1 MGSSRVPE
9 VLEMVGHLHYNKP
22 DAIDAAAG
30 GAIVSDVALSGL
42 SAGVMTVAAQ
52 PDYPRVLRAFL
63 TDANASITSATITI
77 VGLDASG
84 EGITDVLAITAA
96 GVKDGVKAFAK
107 VTSATWALVT
117 GTLTGSSDKIAIG
130 VGKALGLP
138 MVPGG
143 ILPVLIKANFTNAD
157 DLATINQTYKTITI
171 VGTLDATN
179 LIEVWFRYKYLLKG
193 HDLNA

>member
-9 VLEMVGHLHYNKP
+9 VLEMVGYAAYEAP

-30 GAIVSDVALSGL
+30 GGIVSDVSLSTL
-42 SAGVMTVAAQ
+42 SAGAMTVAAQ

-63 TDANASITSATITI
+63 TDANASITSGTITI

-84 EGITDVLAITAA
+84 EAITDVLAITAA

-107 VTSATWALVT
+107 VTSVTWALVT
-117 GTLTGSSDKIAIG
+117 GTVTTTDDKIAIG
-130 VGKALGLP
+130 QGKALGLP
-138 MVPGG
+138 MVAGG
-143 ILPVLIKANFTNAD
+143 IKPVLIKANFTNAD
-157 DLATINQTYKTITI
+157 DLASISQTYKTITI
-171 VGTLDATN
+171 AGTLDAAN
-179 LIEVWFRYKYLLKG
+179 SVEVWYRYQYLLKG